1 MITAIYPGSFDPITN
16 GHVDVAMRAARLF
29 DQLVIAPV
37 QASTKSSKLFSEE
50 ERVQLIKE
58 ALAHVPNI
66 RVQSFSGLTVK
77 FAQQIGARVIIRG
90 LRLISDYEFELQ
102 LAQNN
107 AMLNPQIETCCL
119 ATSAEVSFI
128 SSSQVKEIAKYGG
141 DVSRMVPPN
150 VAESLYKKF
159 RDEASK

>member
-16 GHVDVAMRAARLF
+16 GHIDVATRAARLF

-50 ERVQLIKE
+50 ERVQLIKD
-58 ALAHVPNI
+58 AVAHVPNI
-66 RVQSFSGLTVK
+66 RVQSFSGLTVD
-77 FAQQIGARVIIRG
+77 FAEQIGARVIIRG

-107 AMLNPQIETCCL
+107 ALLNPKIETCCL

-128 SSSQVKEIAKYGG
+128 SSSQVKEIARYGG
-141 DVSRMVPPN
+141 DVTRMVPPN
-150 VAESLYKKF
+150 VAESLYKKL
-159 RDEASK
+159 KG

>member
-1 MITAIYPGSFDPITN
+1 MITAIYPGSFDPVTN

-50 ERVQLIKE
+50 ERVQLIEE

-66 RVQSFSGLTVK
+66 RVQSFSGLTVD
-77 FAQQIGARVIIRG
+77 FAQRIGARVIIRG

-107 AMLNPQIETCCL
+107 ALLNPSIETCCL

-128 SSSQVKEIAKYGG
+128 SSSQVKEIARYGG

-150 VAESLYKKF
+150 VAESLYKKL
-159 RDEASK
+159 KG

>member
-1 MITAIYPGSFDPITN
+1 MITAIYPGSFDPVTN

-50 ERVQLIKE
+50 ERVQLIKD

-66 RVQSFSGLTVK
+66 RVQSFSGLTVD
-77 FAQQIGARVIIRG
+77 FAQRIGARVIIRG

-107 AMLNPQIETCCL
+107 ALLNP
-119 ATSAEVSFI
+119 S
-128 SSSQVKEIAKYGG
+128 
-141 DVSRMVPPN
+141 
-150 VAESLYKKF
+150 
-159 RDEASK
+159 